1 MFESEIGELH
11 VAHAAQLRAR
21 QAQQTFE
28 TAGRQQQRDVA
39 EPPAAADAPAH
50 NRYASRLRLIIEL
63 KSCVEPAEQQ
73 RPRLQ
78 VPMQLFELHIAKT
91 RRLRTALPHA
101 AANAGEN
108 HRAAEARRRPFID
121 PGGGDGGD
129 EEHAVQHHAEHR
141 IKQCPFHEPS
151 RLSVMRAFTRPT
163 CSRRSPARSTL
174 LPPKARCKRPS
185 HITRSSNAAC
195 SSTTRT
201 TLLTVIDE
209 AVQQAQLQPAVR
221 RIQPEGSSMVR
232 VVLEQAA
239 FDDMVMWLG
248 RLQRAYGVSIVDL
261 AVDRREQ
268 GGRVNARV
276 TLKREGS

>member
-1 MFESEIGELH
+1 MPSSFKGSRPSACTGPPWSFKTPL
-11 VAHAAQLRAR
+11 VPASAGSSLSSKPPSCAGTGRTPAA
-21 QAQQTFE
+21 
-28 TAGRQQQRDVA
+28 GSQRNT
-39 EPPAAADAPAH
+39 PAAAAPAH

-151 RLSVMRAFTRPT
+151 RLSVMRAFTRPP
-163 CSRRSPARSTL
+163 CSRRSMARAGGAQALRLGGGLRHPRLEFALRLNRLFEPRDAADERLPQRDISEPERRHDGGQQHHGPLPRRARGEPRLHDAL
-174 LPPKARCKRPS
+174 LLICIWAS
-185 HITRSSNAAC
+185 TRSL
-195 SSTTRT
+195 R
-201 TLLTVIDE
+201 
-209 AVQQAQLQPAVR
+209 AVA
-221 RIQPEGSSMVR
+221 
-232 VVLEQAA
+232 
-239 FDDMVMWLG
+239 D
-248 RLQRAYGVSIVDL
+248 
-261 AVDRREQ
+261 
-268 GGRVNARV
+268 
-276 TLKREGS
+276 